1 MAPLVLSVSGMT
13 PDAAVIAQAAR
24 LLCEGGL
31 VAFPTETV
39 YGLAADA
46 ANPKAV
52 ERLNRVKGRPPEKPY
67 SVHIADAAQVRAFVR
82 EIPPLAQRLMRQFW
96 PGPLTIV
103 MPSKTGGTVGFRFPS
118 HPVAQ
123 AFLRACNRA
132 VVAPSANR
140 SGSPPPT
147 DGQEVLA
154 ALDGQCDCL
163 LDAGPTPMGRESTVV
178 QVIGNRVEILREG
191 ALPSQ
196 DILAAARWRREDLY
210 QRGRDV

>member
-1 MAPLVLSVSGMT
+1 MASPVIFSVNAQD
-13 PDAAVIAQAAR
+13 PDPALIAQAAR
-24 LLCEGGL
+24 LVVGGGL

-46 ANPKAV
+46 SNPKAI

-67 SVHIADAAQVRAFVR
+67 SIHLCRASQVEQWVR
-82 EIPPLAQRLMRQFW
+82 EVPPLAKRLMQQFW

-103 MPSKTGGTVGFRFPS
+103 MPTGTGESVGFRLPN

-123 AFLRACNRA
+123 AFLCQCHRP

-147 DGQEVLA
+147 DGREVVT
-154 ALDGQCDCL
+154 ALGDAIDGL
-163 LDAGPTPMGRESTVV
+163 VDAGPTPMGRESTVV
-178 QVIGNRVEILREG
+178 SIVGEALAIVREG
-191 ALPSQ
+191 AIPE
-196 DILAAARWRREDLY
+196 AALRAA
-210 QRGRDV
+210 VV

>member
-1 MAPLVLSVSGMT
+1 MSAHPAVLRVNSNAPEEALIAEAVRVLRS
-13 PDAAVIAQAAR
+13 
-24 LLCEGGL
+24 GGL

-46 ANPKAV
+46 TNPKAL

-67 SVHIADAAQVRAFVR
+67 SIHVSDTTQVRAIIG
-82 EIPPLAQRLMRQFW
+82 EIPPMARRLMEQFW

-103 MPSKTGGTVGFRFPS
+103 MQAKDGTTVGFRLPN

-123 AFLRACNRA
+123 AFLYRCQGR

-154 ALDGQCDCL
+154 ALDGDFDCL
-163 LDAGPTPMGRESTVV
+163 LDAGPTMLGRESTVV
-178 QVIGNRVEILREG
+178 SVVGETLTILREG
-191 ALPSQ
+191 AVPAQ
-196 DILAAARWRREDLY
+196 QV
-210 QRGRDV
+210 QRALEGAHDGG

>member
-1 MAPLVLSVSGMT
+1 MAPLVLSVSGMS
-13 PDAAVIAQAAR
+13 PDAAAIAQAAR
-24 LLCEGGL
+24 LLCAGGL

-52 ERLNRVKGRPPEKPY
+52 ETLNRVKGRPPEKPY
-67 SVHIADAAQVRAFVR
+67 SVHIADVAQVRAFVQ
-82 EIPPLAQRLMRQFW
+82 EIPPLAQRLMQQFW

-123 AFLRACNRA
+123 AFLRACNRP
-132 VVAPSANR
+132 VVAPSANH

-147 DGQEVLA
+147 DGQEVLK

-163 LDAGPTPMGRESTVV
+163 LDAGPTPLGRESTVV
-178 QVIGNRVEILREG
+178 QVIGDRLEILREG
-191 ALPSQ
+191 ALSADTLQ
-196 DILAAARWRREDLY
+196 AAMKA
-210 QRGRDV
+210 GT

>member
-1 MAPLVLSVSGMT
+1 MTPVVLTVSGSA
-13 PDAAVIAQAAR
+13 PDAAVIAQAAQMLR
-24 LLCEGGL
+24 EGGL

-46 ANPKAV
+46 TNPKAV
-52 ERLNRVKGRPPEKPY
+52 ERLNRVKGRPPEKAY
-67 SVHIADAAQVRAFVR
+67 SIHLADAALVRQFVD
-82 EIPPLAQRLMRQFW
+82 EIPPLAQQLMQAFW

-123 AFLRACNRA
+123 AFLRACDRA

-147 DGQEVLA
+147 DGQEVLT
-154 ALDGQCDCL
+154 ALEGQFDCL

-178 QVIGNRVEILREG
+178 QVVGNRLELLREG
-191 ALPSQ
+191 ALAPETIQ
-196 DILAAARWRREDLY
+196 AAVKVVLRA
-210 QRGRDV
+210 